1 VEIRLY
7 GIIYDVIA
15 DVRAALEGL
24 LEPTYRE
31 KPLGRAEVRQVF
43 SVSRFGQVAGCAV
56 SEGKLVR
63 GAKLRLVRDQV
74 VVHQGHIASLR
85 RFKDD
90 VREVVAGTE
99 CGVSLENFQDVK
111 AGDVI
116 EAYELEQ
123 ILRRLETRP
132 QEVERRV

>member
-7 GIIYDVIA
+7 NIIYELIA

-31 KPLGRAEVRQVF
+31 KPLGKAEVRQVF
-43 SVSRFGQVAGCAV
+43 TISRMGLVAGCIV
-56 SEGKLVR
+56 SEGKITR
-63 GAKLRLVRDQV
+63 GAQARIVRDRA
-74 VVHQGHIASLR
+74 VVHQGRIASLR

-90 VREVVAGTE
+90 VREVAAGTE
-99 CGVSLENFQDVK
+99 CGISLENYQDIK
-111 AGDVI
+111 EGDII

-123 ILRRLETRP
+123 VLRRLEIRP